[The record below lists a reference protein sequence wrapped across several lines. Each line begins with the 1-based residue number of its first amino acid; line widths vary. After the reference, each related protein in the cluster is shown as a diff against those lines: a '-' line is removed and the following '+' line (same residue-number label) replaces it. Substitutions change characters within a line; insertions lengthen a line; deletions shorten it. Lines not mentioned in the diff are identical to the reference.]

1 MKYLFILGRNP
12 ELSVKEIFSYLS
24 ARGLEILSHEL
35 IENALLI
42 ELEKEIED
50 IVDELGGVISIGEV
64 LTEGNFQDLIKKLDN
79 ITLYPGKENKFNYVV
94 WGFCDE
100 EYYYELG
107 GYLRKRFKEEKLK
120 ASEKPLT
127 GLMELQSGNKIKIVG
142 NRVSEQ
148 FFLFSSDSKSFYFGK
163 TIYEFNS
170 SDVEKRDMNKPSRRS
185 ELAISPRMA
194 KIMINL
200 ARVKENDKII
210 DPFCGVGIIL
220 TEALLKK
227 IKVVGIDFDMNAV
240 EGAAENLLW
249 NKFNKNE
256 YKLITDDSRKIKIN
270 ETISALVCEPDFGE
284 LLRKIPT
291 EANAKKTL
299 KNYEDLMISVI
310 NNLKRNVHG
319 KFVFTAPL
327 ILMFNKK
334 RKRAN
339 IEKIVQE
346 TGLKLADGFPI
357 DDFRKDQIVG
367 REIVVLER

>member
-12 ELSVKEIFSYLS
+12 ELSVKEIFAYFS
-24 ARGLEILSHEL
+24 ARSLEILSHKL
-35 IENALLI
+35 IENGLLI
-42 ELEKEIED
+42 DLDGQIGN
-50 IVDELGGVISIGEV
+50 IVDELGGVISIGQV
-64 LTEGNFQDLIKKLDN
+64 IVEGNLKDLIKKLDK

-94 WGFCDE
+94 WGFCEE

-107 GYLRKRFKEEKLK
+107 GYLRARFKEEKLK
-120 ASEKPLT
+120 TSEKPLT

-148 FFLFSSDSKSFYFGK
+148 FFLFSSDSENFFFGK
-163 TIYEFNS
+163 IIYEFNS
-170 SDVEKRDMNKPSRRS
+170 SEVEKRDMNKPSRRS
-185 ELAISPRMA
+185 ELAISPRLA
-194 KIMINL
+194 KIMLNL
-200 ARVKENDKII
+200 ANVKENDKII

-227 IKVVGIDFDMNAV
+227 IKVVGIDFDINAI
-240 EGAAENLLW
+240 EGAEENLSW
-249 NKFNKNE
+249 NKFNKND
-256 YKLITDDSRKIKIN
+256 YKLISDDSRKIKIN
-270 ETISALVCEPDFGE
+270 TSFSALVCEPDFGE

-291 EANAKKTL
+291 EANAKKTI

-327 ILMFNKK
+327 ILMFNRK

-339 IEKIVQE
+339 IERITQE

-357 DDFRKDQIVG
+357 DDLRKDQIVG
-367 REIVVLER
+367 REIIVLEQ